1 MILPKLLQEVSQI
14 MYRLL
19 NNRLIIIVISVLI
32 LFVGSCLYFY
42 HKGLEEKTIPI
53 QPIRAV
59 THSDIK
65 SAQIN
70 AGKYKSDRDV
80 VEVTRIIEKETKR
93 PADVQFVTHTQQ
105 EADHKAEALAK
116 KNKSDYVL
124 KETKTDSDTNMINNN
139 FYAIKQEKS
148 NRIGVGVAVVD
159 HDTYLTAHY
168 QHNRLRI
175 DAYKGIRSSS
185 SKLDGVGMSYD
196 LVKF

>member
-1 MILPKLLQEVSQI
+1 MNLKEKQ
-14 MYRLL
+14 L
-19 NNRLIIIVISVLI
+19 NYS
-32 LFVGSCLYFY
+32 
-42 HKGLEEKTIPI
+42 
-53 QPIRAV
+53 
-59 THSDIK
+59 IK
-65 SAQIN
+65 VN
-70 AGKYKSDRDV
+70 GPR
-80 VEVTRIIEKETKR
+80 R

-116 KNKSDYVL
+116 KINQ
-124 KETKTDSDTNMINNN
+124 TN
-139 FYAIKQEKS
+139 AIKQEKS

-159 HDTYLTAHY
+159 YDTYLTAHY